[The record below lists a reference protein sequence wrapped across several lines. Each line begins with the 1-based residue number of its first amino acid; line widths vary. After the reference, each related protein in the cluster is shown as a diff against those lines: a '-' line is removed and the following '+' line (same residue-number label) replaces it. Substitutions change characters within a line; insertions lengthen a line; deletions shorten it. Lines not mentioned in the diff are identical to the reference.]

1 MESPFGYRTAKEI
14 RACPIC
20 SGVLER
26 VYSRFG
32 ESVFVCVECHTGMS
46 VPRNAWD
53 IAAVR
58 KQQRQK
64 KPDERTG

>member
-1 MESPFGYRTAKEI
+1 MESAFGYHSAKETPS
-14 RACPIC
+14 CPIC

-32 ESVFVCVECHTGMS
+32 ENVFVCVECHTGMT

-58 KQQRQK
+58 RQQRQK
-64 KPDERTG
+64 KPNEKTG